1 MFEKL
6 KNLFARRL
14 KRTAEKNS
22 GVNTSARPEALPEE
36 TLHQSGMSDSES
48 AEDFD
53 DSAAADS
60 LDAARPKY
68 KNTSDYCM
76 IRPDASFNN
85 DPDNDSTAN
94 SQSS

>member
-6 KNLFARRL
+6 KRLFSRNL

-22 GVNTSARPEALPEE
+22 GLSPTAPADALVEE
-36 TLHQSGMSDSES
+36 TVRQSGSES
-48 AEDFD
+48 ESGEDFD
-53 DSAAADS
+53 DSAAADK
-60 LDAARPKY
+60 LDAASPRY

-76 IRPDASFNN
+76 IRPDAEFSSS
-85 DPDNDSTAN
+85 PDSDDTAN